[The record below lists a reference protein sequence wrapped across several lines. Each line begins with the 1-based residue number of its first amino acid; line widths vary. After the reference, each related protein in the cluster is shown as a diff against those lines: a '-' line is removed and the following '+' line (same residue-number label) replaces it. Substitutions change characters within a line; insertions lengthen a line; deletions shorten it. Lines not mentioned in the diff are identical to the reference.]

1 MEIIKKA
8 IGQIESLIKTGKTPP
23 SKEERYYNGN
33 INWYTPGDLDK
44 EKFLGKSNRTI
55 TEVAVAENKATILP
69 KHTVVIGAI
78 GDIGKL
84 GITSVESCTN
94 QQITGI
100 STNDEVYFEY
110 LYYWLKANKQLLQS
124 NAKNA
129 ILPILNNESIRSIK
143 IQFPKDIDDQKRIS
157 KVLSQCEALIQK
169 RKQSI
174 DLLDDLLRSTFWEMF
189 GDPVRNEKGFK
200 LDSLLSFGSLKN
212 GLNFTNKEN
221 GNEVK
226 YLGVGDFK
234 NNWIIQNIDELGSI
248 SLDTFPSE
256 DYFLKNGD
264 LIFVRSNGNKQL
276 IGRCLVIY
284 PEETKITFSGFCIRY
299 RLEKDGINPIY
310 LVHLFRNKNFK
321 IKMLSGGRGA
331 NIQNINQDMLGKLL
345 IPIPQPEDQ
354 EKFVLIVD
362 KIEAL
367 KTQFKQS
374 LQELENLYGSIS
386 QRAFNGELDLNK
398 VDISDMEDFKKKK
411 LKP

>member
-1 MEIIKKA
+1 M
-8 IGQIESLIKTGKTPP
+8 
-23 SKEERYYNGN
+23 
-33 INWYTPGDLDK
+33 
-44 EKFLGKSNRTI
+44 
-55 TEVAVAENKATILP
+55 
-69 KHTVVIGAI
+69 
-78 GDIGKL
+78 
-84 GITSVESCTN
+84 
-94 QQITGI
+94 
-100 STNDEVYFEY
+100 
-110 LYYWLKANKQLLQS
+110 QS

-299 RLEKDGINPIY
+299 RLDKDGINTIY

-331 NIQNINQDMLGKLL
+331 NIQNINQFQNLL
-345 IPIPQPEDQ
+345 RRNSTILSFGIYRCNCH
-354 EKFVLIVD
+354 L
-362 KIEAL
+362 
-367 KTQFKQS
+367 
-374 LQELENLYGSIS
+374 ELRRYYLNLR
-386 QRAFNGELDLNK
+386 Q
-398 VDISDMEDFKKKK
+398 
-411 LKP
+411 